1 MSRSDDNRLED
12 IVDAAAEIAA
22 VVAEGRE
29 RFERDRLVQLATE
42 RLLEIIGEA
51 MAKMS
56 IGFREEHPQVEWPQ
70 VIGMRNLLAH
80 AYHRVDIELVWQAAS
95 ESVPSLLV
103 AIRLPQLP

>member
-12 IVDAAAEIAA
+12 IADAAAEIAA
-22 VVAEGRE
+22 VVAGGRA

-56 IGFREEHPQVEWPQ
+56 MEFREEHPQVEWPQ

-80 AYHRVDIELVWQAAS
+80 AYHRVDIELVWKAAS

-103 AIRLPQLP
+103 AIRLP